1 MLSGTLPLWVP
12 LAAAGAGILLFVAAP
27 WLTLSTRRSGN
38 QPLQVIILRAVLV
51 AFIALQLADLVMHQA
66 LEAYYNRL
74 LLKSSLTVL
83 TTVVA
88 MIVFNLGV
96 RFFNAKFGKTRSIDG
111 TEVAIASY
119 HSRMASVVLLTVL
132 AVMLVYAL
140 IEIWGLESLLEK
152 TGFIGV
158 IAAFLVLTSAV
169 WLPDVFYGVVLLG
182 SSMAEEGDTISLPGD
197 DRLYIVHRL
206 TPFYALLLDVDNN
219 HRVMLKNSELFGAR
233 IENLSKRASVEG
245 VRRALEFKLG
255 YPETAA
261 DGQAGRELFATVD
274 EMVKAAFDRA
284 AADEKVH
291 LNGNVPFDW
300 SLVEAGDNALRF
312 VVYFHLS
319 ALPETKLTARVRAHL
334 RSTRNAI
341 VRLIFEEANTRG
353 LNLATP
359 SLLKIDAFTNAPTPP
374 GSGTPYESPHQ
385 PIGT

>member
-1 MLSGTLPLWVP
+1 MLNGTLPLWVP
-12 LAAAGAGILLFVAAP
+12 IAAAGAGILLFIAAP
-27 WLTLSTRRSGN
+27 WLTTNAQDSEK
-38 QPLQVIILRAVLV
+38 QPLQLIILRGVLI
-51 AFIALQLADLVMHQA
+51 AFIALQVADLMIHQT
-66 LEAYYNRL
+66 LEPYYNRL

-83 TTVVA
+83 ATVVT
-88 MIVFNLGV
+88 MVVFNLGV
-96 RFFNAKFGKTRSIDG
+96 RLFNAKFGKTRSIDG
-111 TEVAIASY
+111 TEVSVASY
-119 HSRMASVVLLTVL
+119 HSRMASVVLLTLL
-132 AVMLVYAL
+132 AVMLVYVL

-197 DRLYIVHRL
+197 DRLFIVHRL

-219 HRVMLKNSELFGAR
+219 HRVMLKNAELFQAR

-245 VRRALEFKLG
+245 LRRALEFKLG

-261 DGQAGRELFATVD
+261 DGHAGLELFIAVD
-274 EMVKAAFDRA
+274 EMVKAAFERA
-284 AADEKVH
+284 AADKTIY
-291 LNGNVPFDW
+291 LNVNVPFEW

-319 ALPETKLTARVRAHL
+319 ALPETKLTSRIRAHL
-334 RSTRNAI
+334 RTTRNAI
-341 VRLIFEEANTRG
+341 VRLIFEEASARG

-359 SLLKIDAFTNAPTPP
+359 SLLKIDAVTNSATPP
-374 GSGTPYESPHQ
+374 SLERTRSLPPE
-385 PIGT
+385 TVRT